1 LKLIRQVKPSYPEQA
16 KAQGIEG
23 VVVLSA
29 VVQKDG
35 TVGNVTVMSGAH
47 PLLAAEAE
55 NAVRQWR
62 YQPSRLNGEPVEI
75 VTTLEVDFRLQP

>member
-1 LKLIRQVKPSYPEQA
+1 
-16 KAQGIEG
+16 
-23 VVVLSA
+23 
-29 VVQKDG
+29 
-35 TVGNVTVMSGAH
+35 MSGAH

-75 VTTLEVDFRLQP
+75 VTTLEVDFRLGQ